1 APLRE
6 RLAAVRARVLRASAA
21 ARAGASPPSRAGPPA
36 RPVRVV
42 AVSKGNPVEV
52 LREAYDAGQRHF
64 GENYVKELVEKAP
77 LMPGD
82 TQWHFVGRL
91 ECGEAEELVR
101 GCPSLACL
109 ETLSSE
115 GLARAVNE
123 EVWGRGGLRRRRAAA
138 ERPRRGPGR
147 GGAAVRPGRPRAA
160 RPGARGLHD
169 HRGARLQRLPGRGLR
184 DAAPV
189 LRRGGRGTGRGGGLA
204 GAQHGHEQRL
214 RERHPRGLDL
224 CAGGLPAVRAPP
236 RPVQAV
242 RRAATGAA
250 RAAEKAS
257 SPAPCARRGTGHA
270 DSTQSGRLLAC
281 FCSSR
286 CCLAPLARPQLALV
300 GLPLVRV
307 VF

>member
-1 APLRE
+1 GAP
-6 RLAAVRARVLRASAA
+6 
-21 ARAGASPPSRAGPPA
+21 AGAAGRRAGPGAA
-36 RPVRVV
+36 RLRGGPRGSVAAVPCRAPSAAGARGGGEQGEPRGGAPGGVRRRPE
-42 AVSKGNPVEV
+42 AFRRE
-52 LREAYDAGQRHF
+52 LREGARREGPADARRHAVALR
-64 GENYVKELVEKAP
+64 GPPGVRRGRGARARLP
-77 LMPGD
+77 LPRVPGD
-82 TQWHFVGRL
+82 AEQRGA
-91 ECGEAEELVR
+91 GEGGE
-101 GCPSLACL
+101 
-109 ETLSSE
+109 
-115 GLARAVNE
+115 
-123 EVWGRGGLRRRRAAA
+123 RGGLRRRRAAA